1 MAEPIANDYRAIHDR
16 MQQIKA
22 EQSAFS
28 RPCPQCHG
36 LGWIPDFSQRQ
47 HPQAVGYAI
56 CELCYNLWD
65 LPPPRHVAG
74 R

>member
-1 MAEPIANDYRAIHDR
+1 MAEPIANDWKAIRDR
-16 MQQIKA
+16 MQQIRT

-28 RPCPQCHG
+28 RPCPQCNG
-36 LGWIPDFSQRQ
+36 LGWIPDFSDHR
-47 HPQAVGYAI
+47 HSPAVGYAI
-56 CELCYNLWD
+56 CEFCHNLRD

>member
-1 MAEPIANDYRAIHDR
+1 MAEPIANDWKAIHDR

-28 RPCPQCHG
+28 RPCPQCNG
-36 LGWIPDFSQRQ
+36 LGWIPDFSDRR
-47 HPQAVGYAI
+47 HPKTVGYTT
-56 CELCYNLWD
+56 CELCYNPTD
-65 LPPPRHVAG
+65 VPPPRYFAG